1 MNHTEWVQRFKAAT
15 GLSEPAAR
23 SAALV
28 ALADESKALC
38 ENLLSDWHE
47 HQALGGAGMFLE
59 QAGEFGQ
66 ARPIYERSLEL
77 CRAKA
82 AYWNRA
88 VVDGLATVATM
99 HFREG
104 AEDEGMSVGEEA
116 LKWLARAPQ
125 ADSGIRELVNL
136 MAECTQKGGRVPQAP
151 GNLGR

>member
-1 MNHTEWVQRFKAAT
+1 MNHTEWAGRFKAAA
-15 GLSEPAAR
+15 GLSDPAAC

-38 ENLLSDWHE
+38 ENLLDDWHE

-88 VVDGLATVATM
+88 MVDGLATVATI
-99 HFREG
+99 HFRAG
-104 AEDEGMSVGEEA
+104 AEDEGMRVGEEA
-116 LKWLARAPQ
+116 LSWLARAPY

-136 MAECTQKGGRVPQAP
+136 MVEYAQKRGRVTQASR
-151 GNLGR
+151 NRDR